1 MKFFIFNVIVFCA
14 LGYLLTSKPNENFNQ
29 WISNTKNKISN
40 ISKDEVISTIKKAT
54 KETKEIKDI
63 NTDFVKEST
72 EAIKN
77 NKNSQNTD
85 IDKEASI
92 DTKYNK
98 NSQNKNNNYQIR
110 EIIKEIL
117 DEKKQTKFDDKRFSG
132 NKLKED
138 FNTEITV
145 QNYKNELRKQSP
157 KTNFMSLK
165 ERENALAELI
175 TDMELYHLNNLAN

>member
-1 MKFFIFNVIVFCA
+1 MKFLIFNVIVFCA

-40 ISKDEVISTIKKAT
+40 ISKDEVISTIRKAT
-54 KETKEIKDI
+54 KEKKEIKDI
-63 NTDFVKEST
+63 NKDLVKEST
-72 EAIKN
+72 AAIKN
-77 NKNSQNTD
+77 NKNTD
-85 IDKEASI
+85 IYKEASI
-92 DTKYNK
+92 ETKYNK

-117 DEKKQTKFDDKRFSG
+117 DEKKQTKFDNKKFSG

-138 FNTEITV
+138 FNIKIAD
-145 QNYKNELRKQSP
+145 QNYKKELEKQSP
-157 KTNFMSLK
+157 KINFMSLE

>member
-1 MKFFIFNVIVFCA
+1 MKFLIFNVIVFCA

-40 ISKDEVISTIKKAT
+40 ISKDEVISTIRKAT
-54 KETKEIKDI
+54 KEKKEIKDI
-63 NTDFVKEST
+63 NKDLVKEPT
-72 EAIKN
+72 GAI
-77 NKNSQNTD
+77 
-85 IDKEASI
+85 
-92 DTKYNK
+92 
-98 NSQNKNNNYQIR
+98 KNNNYQIR

-117 DEKKQTKFDDKRFSG
+117 DEKKQTKFDNKKFSG

-138 FNTEITV
+138 FNIKIAD
-145 QNYKNELRKQSP
+145 QNYKKELEKQSP
-157 KTNFMSLK
+157 KINFMSLE